1 MGYHDRAFQLTP
13 DRPAVSKERAELV
26 RKREDEIGFRLP
38 ESVREWYLLDDAEG
52 LLHRYSNSD
61 YLVPLAE
68 LGKEE
73 PDWYG
78 EGPRDFVA
86 KGLLFFMAENQGVC
100 DWAVK
105 LGTGP
110 DPAVVVQVD
119 TAPNEVWLPCADR
132 FSTFMYCQVWDNTMG
147 RFRIMAH
154 EPEVSS
160 KVLRGMG
167 ERFEEQPRT
176 YGWPGQANY
185 RYQATEGRVL
195 IHQEHTNAEWWLA
208 STTRAELAQLLELV
222 EACGA
227 DFDSKQPMDWSPTG
241 ESDQG

>member
-1 MGYHDRAFQLTP
+1 MGYHEKALGLLP
-13 DRPAVSKERAELV
+13 ERPTTSNERAELL
-26 RKREDEIGFRLP
+26 RKREAEVGITLP
-38 ESVREWYLLDDAEG
+38 DAVRDWYVLDDAEG

-68 LGKEE
+68 LGKVEL
-73 PDWYG
+73 DWYG

-86 KGLLFFMAENQGVC
+86 QGLLFFMAENQGVC

-105 LGTGP
+105 LGTGA

-132 FSTFMYCQVWDNTMG
+132 FSTFMYCQIWDFSMG

-154 EPEVSS
+154 ELETGS
-160 KVLRGMG
+160 KVLSRLA
-167 ERFEEQPRT
+167 ERFREQPRT

-185 RYQATEGRVL
+185 RFEAPEGRVL
-195 IHQEHTNAEWWLA
+195 IHQEHTRAEWWLA
-208 STTRAELAQLLELV
+208 SPKRDELASLLRLV
-222 EACGA
+222 EECGA
-227 DFDSKQPMDWSPTG
+227 VLEKKEPIDWPQAD
-241 ESDQG
+241 ESDER